1 LPTAAG
7 CMEAEAPPARGWRIC
22 AGMGDLVAH
31 PARMLFSKAGA
42 VAFATGRQRSPPCI
56 SIGEP

>member
-1 LPTAAG
+1 
-7 CMEAEAPPARGWRIC
+7 MEAAAPPARGWRIC